1 MTAKDYL
8 QQLWWIDEEIEEKMR
23 EMDYLR
29 TKAEGC
35 SSPEMTGM
43 PKGSGAKDRISD
55 VIIKIV
61 DLSAYIGMKTDQLID
76 LRATITKQIDRMK
89 NGRSRVILSH
99 RYLLHEKWDD
109 IEQAMHYEKSSLMK
123 MHRKALKEFEHHY
136 PSIRRL

>member
-1 MTAKDYL
+1 MTAKEYL
-8 QQLWWIDEEIEEKMR
+8 MQLWWLDYEIEEKMK

-29 TKAEGC
+29 AKAEGC

-61 DLSAYIGMKTDQLID
+61 DLSAYIDMKTDQLID
-76 LRATITKQIDRMK
+76 LRETITKQIDGMK
-89 NGRSRVILSH
+89 SGRSRVILAY
-99 RYLLHEKWDD
+99 RYLFREKWDN
-109 IEQAMHYEKSSLMK
+109 IEKAMHYEKSSLMK